1 MECQFSKWEPLQKEK
16 EDVKQEFGWWWTNG
30 MDSLEGKSAAI
41 TFPGGLKTGLLERRA
56 ADQQELVGRVHE
68 LQLL

>member
-1 MECQFSKWEPLQKEK
+1 MHNAGILLAG
-16 EDVKQEFGWWWTNG
+16 DGWTDG
-30 MDSLEGKSAAI
+30 RTVQDSLESKSAAVAS
-41 TFPGGLKTGLLERRA
+41 PRGLKTGLFERRA

>member
-1 MECQFSKWEPLQKEK
+1 MEKKGWRKCSE
-16 EDVKQEFGWWWTNG
+16 QEFCWRRTGR
-30 MDSLEGKSAAI
+30 DSLESKSAAV
-41 TFPGGLKTGLLERRA
+41 TSPSGLKASLFEGGA

>member
-1 MECQFSKWEPLQKEK
+1 MLEAGIL
-16 EDVKQEFGWWWTNG
+16 FGAG
-30 MDSLEGKSAAI
+30 LGRDSLESKSAAV
-41 TFPGGLKTGLLERRA
+41 TSPSGLKASLFERRA